1 MEQKSIMESKLSNE
15 VSKLRLIVED
25 TQTKLADSEGEID
38 ALRDTIA
45 KLNKHEKVSD
55 FYFCFLLIFK

>member
-1 MEQKSIMESKLSNE
+1 MMEQKSVVESKLSNE

-38 ALRDTIA
+38 ALRDAIA
-45 KLNKHEKVSD
+45 KLNKHDKVKGLCIL
-55 FYFCFLLIFK
+55 FFK